1 MRSTTLCF
9 PIQGNPAR
17 QILLGMKKT
26 GFGRGKYNGFGGK
39 LEAGETPLGC
49 AVRELAEECG
59 IVAEEADLRPAGELL
74 FIFPAN
80 PELNHDVH
88 LYLLYKWQGEP
99 QEMQEMKPVWFDV
112 AEIPY
117 AEMWADDCYWLP
129 AVLKGKKV
137 NGKVIFSDNNED
149 VDGITIRTE

>member
-39 LEAGETPLGC
+39 LETGETPLGC

>member
-9 PIQGNPAR
+9 PIQGNPA
-17 QILLGMKKT
+17 QKILLGMKKT

-39 LEAGETPLGC
+39 LEVGETPLGC

-74 FIFPAN
+74 FIFPVN

-88 LYLLYKWQGEP
+88 LYVLHKWQGEP

-137 NGKVIFSDNNED
+137 NGKVVFSDNNEA
-149 VDGITIRTE
+149 VDEITIRTE

>member
-9 PIQGNPAR
+9 PIQGKPAQ

-39 LEAGETPLGC
+39 LEVGETPLVG

-59 IVAEEADLRPAGELL
+59 IVAEAADLRPAGELL

-88 LYLLYKWQGEP
+88 LYVLHKWQGEP

-117 AEMWADDCYWLP
+117 AEMWAGDCYWLP

-137 NGKVIFSDNNED
+137 NGKVVFSDNNED